1 MHLCFAHFTTHTID
15 AEANSRPAASQQAAR
30 ALSGVR
36 SGRSPPT
43 TRSPPPMRPH
53 RLRDPLR
60 SSPAYSSSSA
70 RFERFCRS
78 AGTHGSVAHKGVAPT
93 GSLVDSACSC
103 VFTARDGSTS
113 AYRVARVRQIATSL
127 AQALGLF
134 GSRAARLL
142 AAIPGG
148 RGFSC
153 FLTRLCALAGRA
165 RKEALAGRAHFCV
178 RARPLA
184 QPSVQD
190 NVRQP
195 VGQRPMEPR
204 SALVLEVTAR

>member
-1 MHLCFAHFTTHTID
+1 MPKQIAGRPPAGSTHS
-15 AEANSRPAASQQAAR
+15 EWC
-30 ALSGVR
+30 ALWSLA
-36 SGRSPPT
+36 T
-43 TRSPPPMRPH
+43 D
-53 RLRDPLR
+53 DPLTSSDGT
-60 SSPAYSSSSA
+60 SSPARSPSFVSRIFILVRSVRALLPQRGHA
-70 RFERFCRS
+70 RQRRPQGRC
-78 AGTHGSVAHKGVAPT
+78 APT

-113 AYRVARVRQIATSL
+113 AYRVARVRLIATSL

-165 RKEALAGRAHFCV
+165 RKEALTGWAHFCV

-195 VGQRPMEPR
+195 VGQRPMEPPR
-204 SALVLEVTAR
+204 RWCWK